1 VTTAIRQRL
10 ALLSIWLLCQ
20 IAAVIASVWMLI
32 AALVCSRRAWTLD
45 PNHCEKSIEPDEGK
59 PLI

>member
-1 VTTAIRQRL
+1 M
-10 ALLSIWLLCQ
+10 LSIWLLCQ